1 MIECDRFRYIRVRL
15 SPCRQTQRHTIRAR
29 SIRIIMTV
37 FFLCCCSIRLV
48 PASQTVPYQDL
59 LEIIQSPDITS
70 AEFPSVPWRKS
81 SAAALLSYCKSAL
94 IRVPHNPLSVGITE
108 DGAMDISDMRIEFA
122 RWQLE
127 TIFSNCTALT
137 QTILDARSVQQE
149 ISVWIE
155 LTRLLEDDQTALN
168 LIVSA
173 GMLQPSRDGS
183 YEDNIFG
190 IANWRTVRVVIF
202 EAILKLLAKS

>member
-1 MIECDRFRYIRVRL
+1 MIDCDGFHYIRVRL
-15 SPCRQTQRHTIRAR
+15 SPYRQAQRHTIRAR
-29 SIRIIMTV
+29 SIRLIMTV

-48 PASQTVPYQDL
+48 PAQTIPYQDL
-59 LEIIQSPDITS
+59 LEIIQSRDITS

-94 IRVPHNPLSVGITE
+94 TRVPHNPLSVGITE

-137 QTILDARSVQQE
+137 QTILDARSVPQE
-149 ISVWIE
+149 IGAWIK

-173 GMLQPSRDGS
+173 GMLRLSRDGS

-190 IANWRTVRVVIF
+190 IANWRTVRVFIF

>member
-1 MIECDRFRYIRVRL
+1 M
-15 SPCRQTQRHTIRAR
+15 TI
-29 SIRIIMTV
+29 

-48 PASQTVPYQDL
+48 PAQTIPYQDL
-59 LEIIQSPDITS
+59 LKIIQSPDITS

-94 IRVPHNPLSVGITE
+94 TRVPHNPLSVGITE
-108 DGAMDISDMRIEFA
+108 DGAVDISDMRMEFA
-122 RWQLE
+122 RWRLE

-137 QTILDARSVQQE
+137 QTILDAPSVQQE
-149 ISVWIE
+149 IGAWIK
-155 LTRLLEDDQTALN
+155 LTRLFEDDQTALN

-173 GMLQPSRDGS
+173 GILRPSRDGS

-190 IANWRTVRVVIF
+190 ISNWRTVRVFIF